1 MGVDRRKEMKE
12 RLKYISNNMK
22 SYRVKVGLTQDSI
35 AKLLGISRAT
45 YNDYETNPQ
54 TVKIETYRKIADVLN
69 CNLVDFFM
77 ENGVTNSDNK

>member
-1 MGVDRRKEMKE
+1 MKE

-22 SYRVKVGLTQDSI
+22 SYRVKLGLTQDSI
-35 AKLLGISRAT
+35 AKLLGVSRAT

-54 TVKIETYRKIADVLN
+54 MVKIETYRKMADILN

-77 ENGVTNSDNK
+77 ETGVTSGDVTQKE

>member
-1 MGVDRRKEMKE
+1 MKD

-22 SYRVKVGLTQDSI
+22 AYRVRSGLTQDNI

-54 TVKIETYRKIADVLN
+54 SVKVETYRKIADILN
-69 CNLVDFFM
+69 CDLVDFFIK
-77 ENGVTNSDNK
+77 NNVTISDNSIQKNEEL